1 MRLNKKEVGR
11 MKVKDALKTLDF
23 KEAQILRC
31 PKREGI
37 NEYFL
42 IKGKGKI
49 YVLEVYLINKFALK
63 EETDV
68 LNIPFIIWLDLY
80 RARAIEDEV
89 MDKIIE
95 TFVQNKILKEIEIK
109 EKDWGSFMIERVGS
123 YLIFYKYKNELEVAF
138 VIKKGEGEKDGVKRS
153 KKVA

>member
-1 MRLNKKEVGR
+1 MR
-11 MKVKDALKTLDF
+11 VKDALKTLDF
-23 KEAQILRC
+23 KEVQILRC

-42 IKGKGKI
+42 IKGKRKI

-68 LNIPFIIWLDLY
+68 LNIPFVIWLDLY
-80 RARAIEDEV
+80 RAKAVEDKV

-95 TFVQNKILKEIEIK
+95 TFVKNKLLKEIEIK

-138 VIKKGEGEKDGVKRS
+138 VIKKKEGEKNGIKRS
-153 KKVA
+153 

>member
-1 MRLNKKEVGR
+1 
-11 MKVKDALKTLDF
+11 MKVKDILGNLNF
-23 KEAQILRC
+23 KETQILRC

-42 IKGKGKI
+42 IKTKGKI
-49 YVLEVYLINKFALK
+49 FVLEVYLINKFSLK

-68 LNIPFIIWLDLY
+68 LNIPFIIWLDFY
-80 RARAIEDEV
+80 RAGVIEDKI

-95 TFVQNKILKEIEIK
+95 TFIKNKLLKEIEIK
-109 EKDWGSFMIERVGS
+109 EKDWGNFMIEKVGS

-138 VIKKGEGEKDGVKRS
+138 VIKKGEGKKDGIKRG
-153 KKVA
+153 

>member
-1 MRLNKKEVGR
+1 

-23 KEAQILRC
+23 KEVQILRC

-49 YVLEVYLINKFALK
+49 HVLEVYLINKFALK

-68 LNIPFIIWLDLY
+68 LNIPFVIWLDLY
-80 RARAIEDEV
+80 RAQAIEDEI

-95 TFVQNKILKEIEIK
+95 TFVKNKLLKEIEIK

-138 VIKKGEGEKDGVKRS
+138 VIKKKEGEKDGIKRG

>member
-1 MRLNKKEVGR
+1 MR
-11 MKVKDALKTLDF
+11 VKDALKTLDF
-23 KEAQILRC
+23 KEVQILRC

-42 IKGKGKI
+42 IKGKRKI

-68 LNIPFIIWLDLY
+68 LNIPFVIWLDLY
-80 RARAIEDEV
+80 RAQAIEDEI

-95 TFVQNKILKEIEIK
+95 TFVKNKLLKEIEIK

-138 VIKKGEGEKDGVKRS
+138 VIKKKEGEKNGIKRS
-153 KKVA
+153 

>member
-42 IKGKGKI
+42 IKGK
-49 YVLEVYLINKFALK
+49 
-63 EETDV
+63 
-68 LNIPFIIWLDLY
+68 
-80 RARAIEDEV
+80 
-89 MDKIIE
+89 
-95 TFVQNKILKEIEIK
+95 
-109 EKDWGSFMIERVGS
+109 EK
-123 YLIFYKYKNELEVAF
+123 
-138 VIKKGEGEKDGVKRS
+138 
-153 KKVA
+153 